1 MKLGVS
7 EPNFLGKF
15 LQMKILAD
23 CKWTIFVEQKD
34 KIALILHLE
43 TNSWKVKVDLK
54 FFGWA

>member
-1 MKLGVS
+1 MGQNS
-7 EPNFLGKF
+7 
-15 LQMKILAD
+15 LAQTD